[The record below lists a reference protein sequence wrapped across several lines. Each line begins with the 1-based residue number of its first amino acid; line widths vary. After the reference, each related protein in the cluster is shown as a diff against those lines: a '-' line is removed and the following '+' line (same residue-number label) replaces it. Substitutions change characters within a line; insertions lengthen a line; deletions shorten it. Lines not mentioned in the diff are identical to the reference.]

1 MDTLSFRILD
11 IVIGMSTDGEFTVI
25 DKSDIIAK
33 LGESIEI
40 EELDTIM
47 EQLELHD
54 MIVIKYTDDAVY
66 GIAPRPKGKLAYE
79 KNKFLI
85 KKIESSKEILSSDI
99 SSSNGLF
106 GALEDPN
113 SKALTVPTNVAVNYT
128 KLAII
133 CGASS
138 FIGGIVASII
148 AFILTRLL

>member
-1 MDTLSFRILD
+1 MDTMSFRILD
-11 IVIGMSTDGEFTVI
+11 IVMSMVTEGEFTVI

-33 LGESIEI
+33 VNDSIGV
-40 EELDTIM
+40 EELDNIM

-54 MIVIKYTDDAVY
+54 MIVIKYNDDAVY

-85 KKIESSKEILSSDI
+85 KKIENSKEILSSEI
-99 SSSNGLF
+99 NSSNGLF
-106 GALEDPN
+106 GALEDP
-113 SKALTVPTNVAVNYT
+113 SERALAVQTDIVNYT

-138 FIGGIVASII
+138 FIGGIIASII
-148 AFILTRLL
+148 TFILMRLF